1 MSKMKESC
9 QNSINPKET
18 KKVFIDIKV
27 KLEEPKVIEE
37 TLRKQLEQNERI

>member
-1 MSKMKESC
+1 MSKMNESC

-27 KLEEPKVIEE
+27 SLEEDKVVE
-37 TLRKQLEQNERI
+37 